1 MFAIYV
7 AVRSTTDIILVL
19 VVKCKDRG
27 QKAQEERHWCLEL
40 MSLGSG
46 SSSLTGGAS
55 EDQSPPG
62 AATKLR
68 CSEGLIR
75 KPSLHHL

>member
-7 AVRSTTDIILVL
+7 AVRGTTDQILFL
-19 VVKCKDRG
+19 VIKCKDRG
-27 QKAQEERHWCLEL
+27 QKAQEERHRCLEL
-40 MSLGSG
+40 MSLGSV